1 MLVTPPLTGPNLS
14 PNLMVLCNTQ
24 IPMIPI
30 DTARRVLERNHP
42 EVRFHCSG
50 TGVILLVT
58 SLIFFVYAIVNAN
71 ESHVAVRNGCQA
83 NLVINCILMSL
94 KIYCSSY
101 NTGTSINNMLYEN
114 VRVFVVSFHSKIQI
128 VGLDSRIELEFKI
141 IHE

>member
-30 DTARRVLERNHP
+30 DTARRVLERNHL

-71 ESHVAVRNGCQA
+71 ERHVAVRNGCRA
-83 NLVINCILMSL
+83 NLVIYCILMSL

-101 NTGTSINNMLYEN
+101 NTGINNMLLYEN